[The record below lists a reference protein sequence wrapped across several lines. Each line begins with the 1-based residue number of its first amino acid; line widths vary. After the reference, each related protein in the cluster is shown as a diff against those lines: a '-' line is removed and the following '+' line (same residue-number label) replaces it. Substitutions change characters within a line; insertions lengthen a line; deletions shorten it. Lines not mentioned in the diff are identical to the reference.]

1 MKRMIAFASN
11 RPWLVLLLLTI
22 VTVIATTQLDK
33 LRINISAEGMM
44 VKDDPAR
51 TFYEENQQIFGSDSP
66 TIILLRDPNLFDQN
80 NLKAIQDTVKRI
92 EKLPFVSHT
101 LSLFSI
107 KNIKSVDGEIR
118 TQGFFDQLPESREQ
132 AKAIQD
138 EALINPLIADNLLST
153 DGTSMAINVY
163 LDKVD
168 SNPDFDRLAVQ
179 GIDDALHPLVDKLE
193 QAFQIGSPYVRQ
205 SITHKIR
212 EDQKRIL
219 PVSLIALILT
229 LAFALRYV
237 QGSLIPL
244 LTAGVSIVWT
254 LAFMAVLDIPI
265 NVMTSIVPALLII
278 IGSTEDVHMISEY
291 LVSRRFGMP
300 RKQALESMGKKMGTA
315 ILLTFI
321 TTYLGFLSITTNNI
335 GLLQQFGFVASTGL
349 LINFLVTTLMVP
361 ALLRLLDHRKTFP
374 PAKDEGISASLVSYL
389 FWKVRKHQKISI
401 AALAAITITAV
412 YGATLIRVNNNPMGY
427 FNDEETL
434 KIRATTLENSL
445 SGMQTFSVVV
455 SSGIDGTFHQV
466 KYLEE
471 LEALQKHI
479 ESTGLFDKSFSFAD
493 YLGLV
498 NIIMEEDMESGIYLP
513 ESDDLVRE
521 YLYFIKFK
529 DIKDYVTEDFNRARI
544 IVRHHIHSSYELDD
558 ALQEIQK
565 YIDTEMDP
573 GLNATITGE
582 SVLTNKAADYMA
594 SGQARSLLLMIIVIW
609 AIISLLFVNSKAG
622 LTAIIPNLFPIVVLF
637 GVMGFLNISLDTGT
651 AMVAAIALGIC
662 VDDTTHF
669 MVRYHHNSR
678 RIEDTDE
685 ALDMT
690 VREEATPIVAT
701 SVALALGFGVLA
713 FSGFPPVVYFGL
725 LSAMVM
731 ILALMA
737 TFIITP
743 LLLSNTP
750 LVTMWDILALQLKKD
765 VIEDSPLFHGMRP
778 SEIKKLILISEVR
791 QYEDGEN
798 IVTQGEEGDEMFVVL
813 EGDADVWLK
822 HEDGSRHNL
831 VTLSAGAVF
840 GEVALV
846 SKQPRATNVSASGP
860 TEMLVLNWTAIQRI
874 ARTFPRTSSK
884 FFLNIS
890 SNLGKLLAK
899 TTSQSKAMRDD
910 ATGVYTRE
918 FFKGL
923 LRMEMERS
931 DRYKD
936 HFSLVTIDCCVIGEK
951 PDHLEQSVY
960 DNIFT
965 HLTRDLSGS
974 VRKVDINARMSK
986 ERLVLLLTKT
996 TPSHAD
1002 HIADR
1007 LREKLK
1013 QPDYQV
1019 EGLETEVNVAIYS
1032 PGDDKDDFFDQHCLE
1047 PESLKEVT
1055 DS

>member
-11 RPWLVLLLLTI
+11 RPWLVLLLVTI
-22 VTVIATTQLDK
+22 ITAIAALQLDK

-66 TIILLRDPNLFDQN
+66 TIVLLRDPDLFNQD
-80 NLKAIQDTVKRI
+80 NLKAIQGALERI
-92 EKLPFVSHT
+92 EALPFVNHT

-107 KNIKSVDGEIR
+107 KNIKSIDGEI
-118 TQGFFDQLPESREQ
+118 TTSGFFDQLPESPDDAQ
-132 AKAIQD
+132 AIRD

-153 DGTSMAINVY
+153 DGTSMAINIY
-163 LDKVD
+163 LVKSDND
-168 SNPDFDRLAVQ
+168 PDFDRQAVE
-179 GIDDALHPLVDKLE
+179 GIDKALEPLAGQLE

-205 SITHKIR
+205 SITQKIR

-219 PVSLIALILT
+219 PISLVALLLT

-237 QGSLIPL
+237 QGSIIPL

-254 LAFMAVLDIPI
+254 FALMAVLGIPI
-265 NVMTSIVPALLII
+265 NVMTSIVPALMII

-291 LVSRRFGMP
+291 LVGRRFGMP
-300 RKQALESMGKKMGTA
+300 KEQALEAMGNKMGTA
-315 ILLTFI
+315 ILLTFV

-349 LINFLVTTLMVP
+349 LLNFLATAVMVP
-361 ALLRLLDHRKTFP
+361 ALLKLLDHRKSFP
-374 PAKDEGISASLVSYL
+374 PQKGEGISAKLVGYL
-389 FWKVRKHQKISI
+389 FWRVRKHQKVSI
-401 AALAAITITAV
+401 ALLVAITLTAV

-434 KIRATTLENSL
+434 KIRATTLEESL
-445 SGMQTFSVVV
+445 SGMQTFSIVV
-455 SSGIDGTFHQV
+455 SSGIDGTFQQV
-466 KYLEE
+466 KYLQE
-471 LEALQKHI
+471 LAALQKHI
-479 ESTGLFDKSFSFAD
+479 DSTGLFDKSFSFAD

-513 ESDDLVRE
+513 ESDNLVRE
-521 YLYFIKFK
+521 YLYFIKYD
-529 DIKDYVTEDFNRARI
+529 DIKDYVTENFNRARV

-558 ALQEIQK
+558 ALQEIQN
-565 YIDTEMDP
+565 YIDNEMDP
-573 GLNATITGE
+573 GLNVQITGE

-609 AIISLLFVNSKAG
+609 AIISLLFVDSKAG

-637 GVMGFLNISLDTGT
+637 GVMGFMNISLDTGT

-678 RIEDTDE
+678 QMEDTDK

-750 LVTMWDILALQLKKD
+750 LVTMWDILALKLKKN
-765 VIEDSPLFHGMRP
+765 VIEDSPLFRGMRP

-798 IVTQGEEGDEMFVVL
+798 IVIQGEEGNEMFVVL

-822 HEDGSRHNL
+822 HEDGSRQNL

-846 SKQPRATNVSASGP
+846 SKQPRATYVSASGP

-874 ARTFPRTSSK
+874 ARTFPRTASK

-890 SNLGKLLAK
+890 ANLGKLLAN
-899 TTSQSKAMRDD
+899 TTSQSTAMRDD

-936 HFSLVTIDCCVIGEK
+936 HFSMVTIDCCVVGEK
-951 PDHLEQSVY
+951 PDELEQSVY
-960 DNIFT
+960 DDIFT
-965 HLTRDLSGS
+965 RLTRELSS
-974 VRKVDINARMSK
+974 NVRKVDINARMSR

-996 TPSHAD
+996 DQSHAQK
-1002 HIADR
+1002 IAER
-1007 LREKLK
+1007 LREKLM
-1013 QPDYQV
+1013 QPEYKV
-1019 EGLETEVNVAIYS
+1019 EGLETMVSVADYS
-1032 PGDDKDDFFDQHCLE
+1032 PGDDKNEFFDLHCLE
-1047 PESLKEVT
+1047 PDTMKG
-1055 DS
+1055 